1 MRGEQSQLVREVA
14 IEQFVKPARQSGA
27 NEVVIPVIKLRDFL
41 VPRGFPPSNIPQIC
55 SALEAKEFRREF
67 EEMSVEGPASKRS
80 TTVVF
85 HFFFRKPPA
94 AAEHASGASPADE
107 DPAARAKRVVDGLC
121 GLLRDEITS
130 YGGAEAFMRWVR
142 SEEDDAA

>member
-1 MRGEQSQLVREVA
+1 MEK
-14 IEQFVKPARQSGA
+14 FVKPARENGL

-41 VPRGFPPSNIPQIC
+41 IPRGFPPSNIPQIC

-85 HFFFRKPPA
+85 RFFFRKPLPTSSKPA
-94 AAEHASGASPADE
+94 SSEETPESPE
-107 DPAARAKRVVDGLC
+107 ARAKRVTDGLF
-121 GLLRDEITS
+121 GYLKNEIAMF
-130 YGGAEAFMRWVR
+130 GGTEGFMRWVR
-142 SEEDDAA
+142 SEEDDPA